1 MQWQTYLYFCIFAF
15 EIKMCSLQLHI
26 CVSSLCRENVNEVQ
40 FIQIISRPPKPSHYT
55 VRSDGL
61 RVTQKNSWHSEP
73 LCVI

>member
-1 MQWQTYLYFCIFAF
+1 MQWQTYHYLCRFAF

-55 VRSDGL
+55 VRSDG
-61 RVTQKNSWHSEP
+61 TACE
-73 LCVI
+73 